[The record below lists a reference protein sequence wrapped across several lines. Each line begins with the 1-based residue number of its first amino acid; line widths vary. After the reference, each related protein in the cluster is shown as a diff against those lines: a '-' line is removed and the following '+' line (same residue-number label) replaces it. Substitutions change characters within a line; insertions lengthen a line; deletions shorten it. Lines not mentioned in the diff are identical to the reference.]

1 MKVVFIDDQKDICDL
16 MQIILGEELSS
27 DIVCFHETQSA
38 KEYLDEHKQEISII
52 VCDYNLPKE
61 NGIRFFERIEH
72 MNLPFILITGEVYDK
87 DDPALV
93 NFGHKKGCE
102 VMFKPT
108 REKDLVAMIKSMT

>member
-1 MKVVFIDDQKDICDL
+1 MSRRKR
-16 MQIILGEELSS
+16 
-27 DIVCFHETQSA
+27 
-38 KEYLDEHKQEISII
+38 ISLQ
-52 VCDYNLPKE
+52 YRGAWK
-61 NGIRFFERIEH
+61 
-72 MNLPFILITGEVYDK
+72 EVYDK